1 MQMAKEIIRDAPTT
15 QKNRQIKKRAQ
26 PKLRNNNNN
35 KHRANICVE

>member
-1 MQMAKEIIRDAPTT
+1 MQMAKEIMRVAPTT

-26 PKLRNNNNN
+26 PKLRISNNT